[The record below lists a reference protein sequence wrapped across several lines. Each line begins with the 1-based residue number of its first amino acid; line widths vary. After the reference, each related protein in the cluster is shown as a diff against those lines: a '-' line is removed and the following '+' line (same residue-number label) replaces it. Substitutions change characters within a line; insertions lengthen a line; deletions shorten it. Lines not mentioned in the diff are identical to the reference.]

1 MVELLRCGDEL
12 RTDPDSLR
20 AAIDRVGADEVAAVV
35 TTTSCFAPRA
45 ADDLPVR
52 QFELKKKRKMPVL
65 FLFTN
70 VLESSQ

>member
-12 RTDPDSLR
+12 GTDPDSLR

-52 QFELKKKRKMPVL
+52 QFELFKKKNACFISL
-65 FLFTN
+65 Y
-70 VLESSQ
+70 